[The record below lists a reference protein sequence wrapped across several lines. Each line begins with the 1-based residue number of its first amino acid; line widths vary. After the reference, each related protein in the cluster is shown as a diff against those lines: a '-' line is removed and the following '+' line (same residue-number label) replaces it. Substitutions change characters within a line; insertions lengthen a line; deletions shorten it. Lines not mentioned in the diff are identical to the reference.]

1 MSVKRLIAL
10 GVLAAGCAAGVFAHV
25 RLIHPSN
32 GTPLFWQT
40 PYSIGIAVN
49 DTGSDDLVDGS
60 HMTAVRNAI
69 AEWNSID
76 GSTVRLAEDASP
88 GTQARTDWASNSL
101 HLVWWDE
108 TNSSGYFPNGSGTVA
123 ITPVWFFNNGQIVD
137 ADVLFNGKGFS
148 FTTSQQPGRYDI
160 QDVAV
165 HELGHLVGLDHTG
178 WAGGSMYP
186 YVDPTVI
193 LHRSLSSDERMG
205 MRAVYPDGSHATIA
219 GTVRRAVGGAG
230 VAGAHVVVRNSSG
243 RTTAAALTNGGG
255 TFSIGGLEP
264 GTYTLYSNPLD
275 SPVSSANLGAGWTVE
290 SDFEAAM
297 YGSVVVTGNQTQSVG
312 DLNVGADVFLSLGR
326 SSDNYPL
333 RVPTGESTNIVVRG
347 FGLNSGSTLSCSD
360 PSIGLV
366 VTGWLTSQVRAQ
378 ITVPGGAL
386 PGHADLTVVDSL
398 GQRSI
403 LPAALEITPPDPVVT
418 LASPNQG
425 DFGGGTNVTLSG
437 SEFAAGLRVVMGGEI
452 YEDGAPGGC
461 TVVNSNTITLS
472 THASAVGATDVVV
485 IDVSGVEGRR
495 ANGFQFVAIP
505 TVQTAFPPVGAA
517 AGGTELH
524 ISGTNFDLASTV
536 RINGV
541 LQPTTLPVGDELLVV
556 MTEPGAAGGP
566 YTLEVQNPGGGSAT
580 GLFTYTA
587 QTDPTLTTVTPD
599 EALSTGGET
608 VFLSGADFGNDVSI
622 RFGADPNTG
631 LGGRPATSVTR
642 LSATM
647 LEVVTPALSAG
658 ANSVLYLDNAS
669 GQANVLTGGFTVN
682 AVSSGGGGGGGG
694 CYTTPLQGPPDP
706 RDPLRSAAFFVL
718 LAVGIRLVGR
728 RARRTAA

>member
-1 MSVKRLIAL
+1 MSAKRLL
-10 GVLAAGCAAGVFAHV
+10 SLVLLAAGCAAGVYAHV

-32 GTPLFWQT
+32 GNPLFWQT

-49 DTGSDDLVDGS
+49 EVGSDDLADGS

-69 AEWNSID
+69 DEWNGID
-76 GSTVRLAEDASP
+76 GSTIQLVEDASP
-88 GTQARTDWASNSL
+88 GTQARTDWASDSI

-148 FTTSQQPGRYDI
+148 FSTSQQPGRYDI

-193 LHRSLSSDERMG
+193 LHRSLSADERMG
-205 MRAVYPDGSHATIA
+205 MRAVYPDGNHAEII
-219 GTVRRAVGGAG
+219 GTVRRASGGAG
-230 VAGAHVVVRNSSG
+230 VAGAHVVVRDSTG
-243 RTTAAALTNGGG
+243 RTAAAALSNAGG
-255 TFSIGGLEP
+255 TFSIGGLDA
-264 GTYTLYSNPLD
+264 GTYTLYTNPLD
-275 SPVSSANLGAGWTVE
+275 FPVSSANLGAGWVVE

-312 DLNVGADVFLSLGR
+312 DIDVGADVFLSLGR

-333 RVPTGESTNIVVRG
+333 RVPAGETTNIVVRG
-347 FGLNSGSTLSCSD
+347 TGLNGGSTLTCSD

-386 PGHADLTVVDSL
+386 PGHADLTVVNSL

-403 LPAALEITPPDPVVT
+403 LPAALEITPADPVVT

-425 DFGGGTNVTLSG
+425 DFGGGTAVTISG
-437 SEFAAGLRVVMGGEI
+437 TDFAPGLRVVMGGEI

-461 TVVNSNTITLS
+461 TVVNSTTISLT
-472 THASAVGATDVVV
+472 TRASAMGTTDVVV
-485 IDVSGVEGRR
+485 IDSSGVEGRR
-495 ANGFQFVAIP
+495 ANGFQFVAVP
-505 TVQTAFPPVGAA
+505 TVQTAFPPVGSV

-524 ISGTNFDLASTV
+524 ITGANFDLASTV

-541 LQPTTLPVGDELLVV
+541 LQPTTFPVADDLLVV
-556 MTEPGAAGGP
+556 MTEPGVAGGP
-566 YTLEVQNPGGGSAT
+566 YTLEVQNPGGASST
-580 GLFTYTA
+580 GLFTYSA
-587 QTDPTLTTVTPD
+587 APDPDVTEVTPD
-599 EALSTGGET
+599 EGSASGGET
-608 VFLSGADFGNDVSI
+608 VILTGTNFGNDITV
-622 RFGADPNTG
+622 RFGSDPNTG

-642 LSATM
+642 LSSTM
-647 LEVVTPALSAG
+647 LEVVTPGLAAG
-658 ANSVLYLDNAS
+658 DNSVLYVDNSS
-669 GQANVLTGGFTVN
+669 GQANVLTGGFLVH
-682 AVSSGGGGGGGG
+682 AVASSGGGGGG
-694 CYTTPLQGPPDP
+694 CHTIPVQGPPDP
-706 RDPLRSAAFFVL
+706 GDALRSLAFFAL
-718 LAVGIRLVGR
+718 LAVGVRLVGR
-728 RARRTAA
+728 RARRASA